1 MKLDKN
7 TIKIKLTKNPFVLK
21 NLKSEKENLRNKRI
35 NNNSI
40 SETTVTYDN
49 SSNNTLKKNCN
60 VIHTCPQKKYIF
72 DGNSKN
78 YLFQNSSRKKFNKIF
93 SFGKS
98 FNNNCN
104 YINNIYVNK
113 LNIKSLIDIQIKTFA
128 NLTNKNNRTINS
140 VKAICQK

>member
-7 TIKIKLTKNPFVLK
+7 SIKIKLTKNPFVLK

-60 VIHTCPQKKYIF
+60 VVHTYPQKKYIF

-78 YLFQNSSRKKFNKIF
+78 YLFQNTSRKKFNKNF

-113 LNIKSLIDIQIKTFA
+113 LNIKSLIDIQIKTFP

>member
-93 SFGKS
+93 SFRKS